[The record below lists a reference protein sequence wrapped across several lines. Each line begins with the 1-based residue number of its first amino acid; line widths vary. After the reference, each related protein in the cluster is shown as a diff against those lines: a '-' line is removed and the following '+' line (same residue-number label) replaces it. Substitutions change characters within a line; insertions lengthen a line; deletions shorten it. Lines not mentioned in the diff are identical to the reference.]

1 MAARRKFM
9 YRRLDPE
16 KIVATVETLGRRIGE
31 RFPASG
37 LSKVCQELLA
47 VARESQER
55 AAWIGK
61 PHRALRCAIGVLI
74 ALILV
79 IIGSILYNLRM
90 PAGGFDAGGFLQAS
104 DAGINLLIVVG
115 AAVLFL
121 VTVETRIKRARAIKA
136 IHELRA
142 LAHVVD
148 MHQLTKDPD
157 RVSARGKATASSPKQ
172 NLSAFELLR
181 YLDYCSE
188 MLSSIGKIAALYV
201 QKFNDPVVLSAAED
215 VEALT
220 TGLSRK
226 IWQKIM
232 IINNAQRH
240 DDDDGEPPRG
250 RKKPGDGGP
259 QKRGGGPR

>member
-1 MAARRKFM
+1 M
-9 YRRLDPE
+9 YRSLDPE
-16 KIVATVETLGRRIGE
+16 KIVVTVDRLGHRIEE

-37 LSKVCQELLA
+37 LGKVCQELLA
-47 VARESQER
+47 IARESQER
-55 AAWIGK
+55 AEWIGR
-61 PHRALRCAIGVLI
+61 PHRALRLAIGVLI
-74 ALILV
+74 AFIVVLLV
-79 IIGSILYNLRM
+79 SIVSSLRM
-90 PAGGFDAGGFLQAS
+90 PAGGFDAGGLLQAS
-104 DAGINLLIVVG
+104 DAGVNLLIVVG
-115 AAVLFL
+115 AGVLFL

-157 RVSARGKATASSPKQ
+157 RASARGKETPSSPKQ
-172 NLSAFELLR
+172 NLTAFELLR

-188 MLSSIGKIAALYV
+188 MLSAIGKIAALYV
-201 QKFNDPVVLSAAED
+201 QKFNDPVVLAAAED

-232 IINNAQRH
+232 ILNYVQTKDA
-240 DDDDGEPPRG
+240 G
-250 RKKPGDGGP
+250 PGPVAEGAG
-259 QKRGGGPR
+259 KVAR

>member
-1 MAARRKFM
+1 M
-9 YRRLDPE
+9 YRSLNSE
-16 KIVATVETLGRRIGE
+16 KIVATVETLGRRIDE

-37 LSKVCQELLA
+37 LSKVCQELLS

-61 PHRALRCAIGVLI
+61 PHRALRVAIGVLI
-74 ALILV
+74 A
-79 IIGSILYNLRM
+79 IIVVLLASIVASLRM
-90 PAGGFDAGGFLQAS
+90 PAGGFDAGGLLQAS
-104 DAGINLLIVVG
+104 EAGINLLIVVG
-115 AAVLFL
+115 AGVLFL

-157 RVSARGKATASSPKQ
+157 RVSARGEGTPSSPKP

-188 MLSSIGKIAALYV
+188 MLSATGKIAALYV
-201 QKFNDPVVLSAAED
+201 QKFNDPVVLAAAED

-232 IINNAQRH
+232 ILNLARTE
-240 DDDDGEPPRG
+240 DAGPGRG
-250 RKKPGDGGP
+250 RKRPGDGSRKTP
-259 QKRGGGPR
+259 